1 MHITKENLIEIVGG
15 ILSSIFLYFRGND
28 SKQLLG
34 NQSSLLTDLSQV
46 KQDLNDILETLIV
59 IKNDIDEN
67 TYQIKRLSRQFM
79 GLDRSEDTDTD
90 YTG

>member
-15 ILSSIFLYFRGND
+15 ILSSVFLYFRGND
-28 SKQLLG
+28 SKRLLG

-46 KQDLNDILETLIV
+46 KQDLNDILDTLVI

-67 TYQIKRLSRQFM
+67 TYQVKRLSRQFM
-79 GLDRSEDTDTD
+79 GLDRSEDTDKN
-90 YTG
+90 YTE

>member
-79 GLDRSEDTDTD
+79 GLDRSEDTDKN
-90 YTG
+90 YTE